1 MNRIGILGDIGSG
14 KSYVAKQFGYPV
26 FNADKEVS
34 ELYKK
39 NRKCY
44 KKLKKNLPRY
54 VTNFPVDKSK
64 LLEAIIDNHKNLKKI
79 IKIIHPEIRFKMN
92 SFIKKNKKK
101 KFVIL
106 DVPLLLE
113 NKINKKNDILIF
125 IDSKKKEINKRLKK
139 RPNFNLKI
147 ATIFKKF
154 QLSIEIKKKK
164 SNFVIKND
172 FNKNSVKIRVKKVIK
187 KILSNDRSYTRHRNN
202 RLVNC

>member
-44 KKLKKNLPRY
+44 KKLRKILPRY
-54 VTNFPVDKSK
+54 VTNFPVNKNK

-79 IKIIHPEIRFKMN
+79 IKIIHPEIRLKMN
-92 SFIKKNKKK
+92 SFIKKNRKK

-125 IDSKKKEINKRLKK
+125 VDSKKKEIIKRLKK
-139 RPNFNLKI
+139 RPNFNLEI

-154 QLSIEIKKKK
+154 QLSIEIKKRK

-172 FNKNSVKIRVKKVIK
+172 FNKNSVKIGVKKVIK
-187 KILSNDRSYTRHRNN
+187 KILLNDRSYTRYRNN
-202 RLVNC
+202 RFVNC

>member
-1 MNRIGILGDIGSG
+1 MNRIGILGDVGSG

-44 KKLKKNLPRY
+44 KKLKKTLPRY

-79 IKIIHPEIRFKMN
+79 IKIIHPEIRLKMN
-92 SFIKKNKKK
+92 SFIKKNKNK

-125 IDSKKKEINKRLKK
+125 VDSKKKEINIRLKK

-147 ATIFKKF
+147 ATIFRKF
-154 QLSIEIKKKK
+154 QLSIETKKRK

-172 FNKNSVKIRVKKVIK
+172 FNKNSVKIGVKRVIK
-187 KILSNDRSYTRHRNN
+187 KILLNDRSYTRYRNN
-202 RLVNC
+202 RFVNC